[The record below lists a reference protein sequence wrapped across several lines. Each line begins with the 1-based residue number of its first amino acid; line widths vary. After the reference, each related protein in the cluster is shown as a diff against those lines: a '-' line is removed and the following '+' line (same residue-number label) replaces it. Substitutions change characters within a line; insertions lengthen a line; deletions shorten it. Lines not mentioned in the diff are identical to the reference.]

1 MAKDPAFLFY
11 SQDFLVGTQFM
22 SDEQVGKYIRL
33 LCYQHQNGRLTENH
47 MNFICKSYDN
57 DVFSKFKRDSDGNY
71 YNERLEDESI
81 KRQKYCESRGKNKKG
96 KKIISKSYDFHME
109 NENENINNNNNGIEN
124 PVASNLYSLEQC
136 ADIAGRDETW
146 VMNSGFTGKIKE
158 EFIKHLKGTGEEK
171 KNVADFKKH
180 FYNWKRKQPE
190 KKKLVF
196 K

>member
-22 SDEQVGKYIRL
+22 TDEQVGKYIRL

-57 DVFSKFKRDSDGNY
+57 DVFSKFLRDSEGNY
-71 YNERLEDESI
+71 YNERLEIESL
-81 KRQKYCESRGKNKKG
+81 KRQKYCESRGQNKKG

-109 NENENINNNNNGIEN
+109 NENENNINNNK
-124 PVASNLYSLEQC
+124 VAKFPIDHCALLVSNDQ
-136 ADIAGRDETW
+136 TW
-146 VMNSGFTGKIKE
+146 VNNSGFVGKLKD
-158 EFIKHLKGTGEEK
+158 EFIQHLKGAGETEK
-171 KNVADFKKH
+171 NPADFKKH
-180 FYNWKRKQPE
+180 FWNWKKKLPEE
-190 KKKLVF
+190 KKPLKLVF